1 MTTAANPKS
10 AKSGPTK
17 PKTELRPTVLAARR
31 QQPIWSL
38 KNDDDRLVMLFIAVS
53 VAAHTI
59 FFVVEGLDL
68 FKQRKFITD
77 EWVMDAE
84 IISEVDFAGL
94 EKSAMPDAKK
104 AEEVKVS
111 EQMLPQITKTFSVKE
126 DTKPEDVI
134 AEEKIKEKTP
144 EKVEEKK
151 EAAKPEKTE
160 DLNVKTPNKED
171 NKLDQKEA
179 QKRLAMERLRQLSQ
193 TAKTNEAQTDSANDV
208 AAAILKNLKG
218 GISGG
223 TARGKQIINQ
233 YVAMVRRSVHGNYSL
248 PDAYNLKGANMQ
260 VMIAVVVSERGD
272 IMNIDIE
279 QSSGDG
285 VFDSLTLNA
294 VKASSPLPKP
304 PKELA
309 GEKILLVF
317 KP

>member
-1 MTTAANPKS
+1 VTTAANQKS
-10 AKSGPTK
+10 AKPGPGK
-17 PKTELRPTVLAARR
+17 PKPELRPTVLSSRR
-31 QQPIWSL
+31 QQPLWSL
-38 KNDDDRLVMLFIAVS
+38 KNDDDRLIIAFVAVS
-53 VAAHTI
+53 IVAHTL
-59 FFVVEGLDL
+59 FFVVEGLDI
-68 FKQRKFITD
+68 FKQRSFITD

-84 IISEVDFAGL
+84 IIADVDLAGL
-94 EKSAMPDAKK
+94 EKSALPNAKP

-126 DTKPEDVI
+126 DTKPEDSV
-134 AEEKIKEKTP
+134 AEEKIKEK
-144 EKVEEKK
+144 EKEKEDKK

-179 QKRLAMERLRQLSQ
+179 QKRLAMEKLRQLSQ

-208 AAAILKNLKG
+208 AASILKNLKG

-233 YVAMVRRSVHGNYSL
+233 YVAMVRRAVHGNYTL
-248 PDAYNLKGANMQ
+248 PDAYNLKGAAMQ

-272 IMNIDIE
+272 IMKIDIE
-279 QSSGDG
+279 ESSGDG